1 MPPEEPRKTRPLG
14 QGAFDGW
21 RGELPPLLPGGAGET
36 KTKGMKVKAYAT
48 MLLGLLTLAMMQ
60 TQPVWALDG
69 SGIGQQVAGAIRG
82 VIVEIIAI
90 LTPVI
95 NILGVGMIIIGLLLG
110 LGLRQEFLGFRLAIG
125 GALALL
131 TIHVI
136 VPLLLGFV

>member
-1 MPPEEPRKTRPLG
+1 ML
-14 QGAFDGW
+14 
-21 RGELPPLLPGGAGET
+21 PLLPGGGET